1 MVEATVMV
9 TGKAAVQ
16 VDHHGQMEM
25 VLAEVDMEVET
36 EADSGMGLAAEVILV
51 EKVAEKDSATEAV
64 EDQEVREA
72 VALVDQEVHG
82 AEVAA
87 VASETAEVVVIL
99 GESGYPLHRGRPVVQ

>member
-1 MVEATVMV
+1 MV

-36 EADSGMGLAAEVILV
+36 EADSGMGLAVEVILV
-51 EKVAEKDSATEAV
+51 EKVAEKDSATESV

-72 VALVDQEVHG
+72 AALEDQAVHG

-87 VASETAEVVVIL
+87 VALEAAEVVVIL
-99 GESGYPLHRGRPVVQ
+99 EESGYPLHRGRPEAQ